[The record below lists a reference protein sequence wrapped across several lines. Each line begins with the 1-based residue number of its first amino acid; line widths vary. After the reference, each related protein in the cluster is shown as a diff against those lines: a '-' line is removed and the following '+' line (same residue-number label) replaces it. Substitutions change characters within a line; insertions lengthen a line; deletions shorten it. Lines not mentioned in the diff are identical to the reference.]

1 MSSDRPPLQDLF
13 PRRDHDHL
21 RCVSDAL
28 AQAARLCRDRGARLT
43 ALRARVLEIVWQ
55 SHKPLG
61 AYDMLAVLAAEGR
74 SAAPPTVYRALEF
87 LLEHGL
93 VHRLSSLNAFVGC
106 SRPGHAGSGQF
117 LICQSCGNAAELN
130 DGGVERAIVRSAA
143 AHGFDVNRHTVE
155 VSGVCPECRNR

>member
-1 MSSDRPPLQDLF
+1 LQGAF

-21 RCVSDAL
+21 RCVADAL
-28 AQAARLCRDRGARLT
+28 SEAARLCRDRGVRLT

-61 AYDMLAVLAAEGR
+61 AYDILAVLAAEGR

-87 LLEHGL
+87 LLEQGL

-106 SRPGHAGSGQF
+106 SRPGHTGSGQF
-117 LICQSCGNAAELN
+117 LICKTCGNAAELN
-130 DGGVERAIVRSAA
+130 DSGVERAITRSALSQ
-143 AHGFDVNRHTVE
+143 GFDAVQHTVE
-155 VSGVCPECRNR
+155 ISGVCPECR

>member
-1 MSSDRPPLQDLF
+1 MNAHDETPEGVF

-43 ALRARVLEIVWQ
+43 PLRARVLEIVWQ

-61 AYDMLAVLAAEGR
+61 AYDMLAVLAQEGR
-74 SAAPPTVYRALEF
+74 CAAPPTVYRALDF
-87 LLEHGL
+87 LLEQGL

-130 DGGVERAIVRSAA
+130 DGGVERAITRSAT
-143 AHGFDVNRHTVE
+143 AHGFDINRPTVE
-155 VSGVCPECRNR
+155 ISGVCPECR